1 MKSTR
6 ELAFSGYSDT
16 LAARYDGR
24 TRAFVEA
31 SYRFG
36 GREAGWNLTCSSHV
50 WKWT

>member
-24 TRAFVEA
+24 TRQAFVEA

-36 GREAGWNLTCSSHV
+36 GREAGWNTCSSHV